1 MALRLIAPAILAAAA
16 AAIAFAPAAA
26 ADDLNDLG
34 GPGRG
39 QQKTAQDVVKV
50 SPQEKAWND
59 APKGWTNEAQ
69 WARPGASNPF
79 GTLPKP
85 PVFALD

>member
-1 MALRLIAPAILAAAA
+1 MALSLITPALLAGAAAA

-26 ADDLNDLG
+26 AEEDELVSR
-34 GPGRG
+34 PGAADRETS
-39 QQKTAQDVVKV
+39 QQD
-50 SPQEKAWND
+50 EKWNG

-69 WARPGASNPF
+69 WAKPGSGSNPF
-79 GTLPKP
+79 GSLPKP

>member
-1 MALRLIAPAILAAAA
+1 MALSLLAPALLAGAAA
-16 AAIAFAPAAA
+16 AAIAFAPVAA
-26 ADDLNDLG
+26 ADDDDRSVRPDRGDRSTSQNDD
-34 GPGRG
+34 
-39 QQKTAQDVVKV
+39 K
-50 SPQEKAWND
+50 WND

-69 WARPGASNPF
+69 WAKPGSGNNPF